1 MGMRRFSKKAYAN
14 FRLWL
19 MVLSIMLFRSK
30 VSNLRLD
37 REPDAPAED
46 GTMGDYPEYL
56 DRLAGF
62 ISEMRLDSLSTEA
75 LDAARTVTLD
85 TFGAILAGSR
95 LPENRNLAKLALKLG
110 GKGPVSVIGSKKQ
123 ATATFAALA
132 NGTAGVALE
141 MDEGNRLGG
150 GHAAIHVIPPALAV
164 AEEIGASGREFLESV
179 IVGYETTSR
188 IGTGTVVRSE
198 VHSHG
203 TWGTIGAAAATAR
216 LLGFGQEHTREA
228 LNIAASMSPANTW
241 TPCIEGATVRNLYPG
256 RSAMQGIMATNLVM
270 CGFTGLEDGPS
281 DIYGSLL
288 GHGFNPEAVVDGL
301 GGPDPLRIQ
310 QNYFKLH
317 ACCLYNHPALDG
329 MQHILGRESFGAG
342 DVERIDVLA
351 PPLAS
356 IMTDPAPPNMLAA
369 KFSLPYAVA
378 ATVTHG
384 ATDVTAFYDE
394 KLTDVSTLDLA
405 QRVTVASDPAMD
417 LRRYDYPAA
426 RVTVSLNNGRTLS
439 ESVVA
444 HHGDH
449 RNPATPEELRGKF
462 SFLTK
467 GVLGPDRVLEV
478 IEAASRLEEMPD
490 IREMTALLRV

>member
-1 MGMRRFSKKAYAN
+1 MSDN
-14 FRLWL
+14 
-19 MVLSIMLFRSK
+19 
-30 VSNLRLD
+30 
-37 REPDAPAED
+37 
-46 GTMGDYPEYL
+46 PEYL
-56 DRLAGF
+56 ERLARF
-62 ISEMRLDSLSTEA
+62 VSEIRLDSLSAEGV
-75 LDAARTVTLD
+75 DAARTVTLD

-95 LPENRNLAKLALKLG
+95 LPENRNLAKMAVKMG
-110 GKGPVSVIGSKKQ
+110 GKGSASILGHPRPT
-123 ATATFAALA
+123 TATFAALS
-132 NGTAGVALE
+132 NGTSGVALE

-164 AEEIGASGREFLESV
+164 AEEIGASGRQFLESV

-188 IGTGTVVRSE
+188 IGTGTVVSSE

-216 LLGFGQEHTREA
+216 LLSLGPEQTREA
-228 LNIAASMSPANTW
+228 LNIAVSMSPANTW

-256 RSAMQGIMATNLVM
+256 RSAMQGIMAANLAL
-270 CGFTGLEDGPS
+270 CGFTGLKDAPS
-281 DIYGSLL
+281 DVYGSLL
-288 GHGFNPEAVVDGL
+288 GKGFNPDAVSDGL
-301 GGPDPLRIQ
+301 GGPGPLRIQ

-329 MQHILGRESFGAG
+329 MQHILRRETFSAA
-342 DVERIDVLA
+342 DVDRIDVLA
-351 PPLAS
+351 PPLAT

-378 ATVTHG
+378 AAVTLG
-384 ATDVTAFYDE
+384 ATDVTAFYQDR
-394 KLTDVSTLDLA
+394 LTDEATLSLA
-405 QRVTVASDPAMD
+405 QRVSVSADPEMD

-449 RNPATPEELRGKF
+449 RNPATPEELRDKF
-462 SFLTK
+462 AFLAGDALGEE
-467 GVLGPDRVLEV
+467 GVRKVMDAV
-478 IEAASRLEEMPD
+478 ARLEELED
-490 IREMTALLRV
+490 IGELTALMRKG

>member
-1 MGMRRFSKKAYAN
+1 MTK
-14 FRLWL
+14 
-19 MVLSIMLFRSK
+19 
-30 VSNLRLD
+30 
-37 REPDAPAED
+37 
-46 GTMGDYPEYL
+46 YPEYL
-56 DRLAGF
+56 ERLAAF
-62 ISEMRLDSLSTEA
+62 VSELRLDDLSPDA

-85 TFGAILAGSR
+85 TLGAILAGSN
-95 LPENRNLAKLALKLG
+95 LPENRNLAKLAVKLG
-110 GKGPVSVIGSKKQ
+110 GKGPASILGHPKQ
-123 ATATFAALA
+123 AAVTFAALA

-164 AEEIGASGREFLESV
+164 AEETGASGRLFLESV
-179 IVGYETTSR
+179 IAGYETTSR

-203 TWGTIGAAAATAR
+203 TWGTIGAAAATSR
-216 LLGFGQEHTREA
+216 LLGFGSEHTREA

-241 TPCIEGATVRNLYPG
+241 TPCLEGATVRNLYPG
-256 RSAMQGIMATNLVM
+256 RSAMQGIMAANLVL
-270 CGFTGLEDGPS
+270 CGFNGLKDGPS

-288 GHGFNPEAVVDGL
+288 GQGFNAEAVTQGL
-301 GGPDPLRIQ
+301 GEEEPLRIQ

-329 MQHILGRESFGAG
+329 MQHILNRESFEAS

-356 IMTDPAPPNMLAA
+356 IMCDPAPRNMLAA

-378 ATVTHG
+378 ATVTHQ
-384 ATDVTAFYDE
+384 ATDITAFFED
-394 KLTDVSTLDLA
+394 KLTDGATLDLA
-405 QRVTVASDPAMD
+405 QKVSVAADPEMD

-426 RVTVSLNNGRTLS
+426 RVTVSLCNGRILS

-449 RNPATPEELRGKF
+449 RNPATPDELREKF

-467 GVLGPDRVLEV
+467 DLLSPSRMTEVMEAVAGLED
-478 IEAASRLEEMPD
+478 ITD
-490 IREMTALLRV
+490 IRELTALMRG